1 MKVLFALVVVS
12 AICGVYTTPIDNGF
26 EPIAPAFDAQRD
38 VRFLLNTRQNLAASQ
53 TLNFNDLTSLRN
65 SNFRSTRPTRILIHG
80 FQEGEEA
87 NINTETS
94 R

>member
-1 MKVLFALVVVS
+1 MKLLFTLVVVS
-12 AICGVYTTPIDNGF
+12 VVCGVYSQTTY

-38 VRFLLNTRQNLAASQ
+38 VRFLLNTRQNLGASQ
-53 TLNFNDLTSLRN
+53 VLNFNDLTSLRN
-65 SNFRSTRPTRILIHG
+65 SNFRSARPTRILIHG

-87 NINTETS
+87 NINVETS